1 MSAEPTLDLT
11 AAPSLATLAALPSQ
25 DPAFYA
31 QAYNNRANVPDNAVH
46 MARWAADSAL
56 VRAGAVT
63 YFEDLGYGEPD
74 SPLVESETLDYF
86 PAVLRDDVDAQPPLL
101 VFLHGGYYRALDK
114 RDHSFVASVPTRRG
128 VSVAVVNYAL
138 CPAVTVEVIVHQ
150 ALQAVAWL
158 YREADRLGHDRN
170 RIYLAGHSVGG
181 HLVTMLMAALW
192 PQFGADL
199 PKDLI
204 KGGLSISGLYDLEP
218 LRRAAFL
225 QVDLRLTD
233 SAVARLSPAFMAP
246 ATRAPLITAV
256 GELESSE
263 YHRHNALIRAAWP
276 DNVREDVPLPG
287 RHHFTAMDDLARD
300 DSALSRA
307 LLGMIAG
314 V

>member
-1 MSAEPTLDLT
+1 MSAQPTLDATPT
-11 AAPSLATLAALPSQ
+11 ASLASLAALPSQ

-56 VRAGAVT
+56 VRAGMVT
-63 YFEDLGYGEPD
+63 YFENLAYGDAD
-74 SPLVESETLDYF
+74 SPLAATETLDYF
-86 PAVLRDDVDAQPPLL
+86 PASLRDDDAPPLL
-101 VFLHGGYYRALDK
+101 VFLHGGYFRALDK

-138 CPAVTVEVIVHQ
+138 CPAVTVETIVWQ
-150 ALQAVAWL
+150 VMQSVAWL

-170 RIYLAGHSVGG
+170 RIFLAGHSVGG

-192 PQFGADL
+192 PQFGDDL
-199 PKDLI
+199 PVDLI

-218 LRRAAFL
+218 LRRADFL
-225 QVDLRLTD
+225 QADLQLSEAD
-233 SAVARLSPAFMAP
+233 VSRLSPAFMAP
-246 ATRAPLITAV
+246 ATGAPLITAV

-263 YHRHNALIRAAWP
+263 YHRQHALIRAAWP
-276 DNVREDVPLPG
+276 RNARDDIALPG
-287 RHHFTAMDDLARD
+287 RHHFNAMDDLMRD
-300 DSALSRA
+300 DSQLSRA